1 MDIGEYLKSR
11 GVDSAEAVDSLT
23 YGQILALTRDME
35 IEKCR
40 DDIEYYVE
48 NYCVFEDKDA
58 EELIQP
64 FIMWDAQKE
73 ALRSIHEHRRNIIL
87 KARQLGFS
95 WLVISYAS
103 WVCLMRSG
111 RTAIALSRTEDEA
124 KELVRRLSVEY
135 ENMTFLIREYKSDS
149 AKGWPGPTFERQS
162 LQLIVPFPGSQD
174 SVFKAFPSSPGACR
188 SFTADLAIFDEWAYQ
203 QWADDIWVSAAPTI
217 NRPTGGKFIGLSTNN
232 HGSLF
237 EDMFTNNDNGFN
249 KIFIPWFADP
259 RRNQEW
265 YDETVAMIGVE
276 ETKQEYPASIDEAL
290 SVAGGLFFPEINSK
304 QHISEM
310 PIKGAVN
317 RYVSIDYGF
326 DMFAAIF
333 YAVDANYHAQAYREI
348 HEPNLNAMQAA
359 DTLRDLVG
367 DEKITAY
374 LAPPDLWNRQATTGK
389 STAIIF
395 EEHGIPL
402 TKVDNSMFNGCM
414 RMKEWLYASEGEQ
427 ARFTILKGTCNNLYR
442 CMKKILQDKNKPNQ
456 YAKQPHELTHS
467 VDSFRYFAVYWTLPP
482 DIIKNGRRKKW
493 TSDMYEDYKN
503 ANEADKLRLIEKWG
517 EPE

>member
-149 AKGWPGPTFERQS
+149 AKGWHGPTFERQS
-162 LQLIVPFPGSQD
+162 LQLIV
-174 SVFKAFPSSPGACR
+174 
-188 SFTADLAIFDEWAYQ
+188 
-203 QWADDIWVSAAPTI
+203 
-217 NRPTGGKFIGLSTNN
+217 
-232 HGSLF
+232 H
-237 EDMFTNNDNGFN
+237 
-249 KIFIPWFADP
+249 
-259 RRNQEW
+259 
-265 YDETVAMIGVE
+265 
-276 ETKQEYPASIDEAL
+276 
-290 SVAGGLFFPEINSK
+290 FPE
-304 QHISEM
+304 
-310 PIKGAVN
+310 V
-317 RYVSIDYGF
+317 R
-326 DMFAAIF
+326 
-333 YAVDANYHAQAYREI
+333 
-348 HEPNLNAMQAA
+348 
-359 DTLRDLVG
+359 T
-367 DEKITAY
+367 
-374 LAPPDLWNRQATTGK
+374 
-389 STAIIF
+389 
-395 EEHGIPL
+395 
-402 TKVDNSMFNGCM
+402 
-414 RMKEWLYASEGEQ
+414 
-427 ARFTILKGTCNNLYR
+427 
-442 CMKKILQDKNKPNQ
+442 
-456 YAKQPHELTHS
+456 
-467 VDSFRYFAVYWTLPP
+467 VY
-482 DIIKNGRRKKW
+482 
-493 TSDMYEDYKN
+493 
-503 ANEADKLRLIEKWG
+503 LRLFRHRLVRVVLSRQT
-517 EPE
+517 